1 MERTVTPLTWQ
12 KDIKYVKEKAKGKS
26 VGNDFILLDDFSM
39 LPLFNYP
46 FKLDMLVVM
55 ACTKGTVRGTID
67 MQPYNLFAPFV
78 IIVQPKQ
85 ILSYEY
91 VSEDFAG
98 SCLIFSNDFSIE
110 VQPRLNERLP
120 IAAAIREKPYIQLG
134 SQDMQ
139 FIRKFLFTL
148 KKVMALTE
156 NPYRLEMIKHLTMVA
171 YYMARPRI
179 ENIIEPTKPSR
190 QVLLIE
196 KFTIFVRENYRTQRK
211 TAFYADKLCLT
222 PKYLSETV
230 KSATG
235 KSVSGWIDDYV
246 ILETKALLKSTNMTI
261 QQISEELN
269 FPSQSFFGKYFKRNV
284 GMSPKEYREK

>member
-1 MERTVTPLTWQ
+1 M
-12 KDIKYVKEKAKGKS
+12 
-26 VGNDFILLDDFSM
+26 LL
-39 LPLFNYP
+39 
-46 FKLDMLVVM
+46 VM

-67 MQPYNLFAPFV
+67 MQPYNLFAPFM

-98 SCLIFSNDFSIE
+98 NCLIFSNDFSIE
-110 VQPRLNERLP
+110 IQPRLNERLP
-120 IAAAIREKPYIQLG
+120 IAVAIREKPYIQLG

-148 KKVMALTE
+148 KKVMAMTE

-171 YYMARPRI
+171 YYMARPSI
-179 ENIIEPTKPSR
+179 ENIIEPAKPSR

-196 KFTIFVRENYRTQRK
+196 KFTILVRENYRTQRK
-211 TAFYADKLCLT
+211 TTFYADKLCLT

-235 KSVSGWIDDYV
+235 KSVSDWIDDYV
-246 ILETKALLKSTNMTI
+246 ILETKALLNSTNMTI

-284 GMSPKEYREK
+284 GMSPKEYRGK